1 MDKHKCFGY
10 MRVATAAQIVHN
22 GERGKPYENLAQ
34 IYPYEKTPRGAGV
47 IQRSMVHP
55 DGSLLGDRKSV
66 V

>member
-34 IYPYEKTPRGAGV
+34 IYPYEKTPR
-47 IQRSMVHP
+47 
-55 DGSLLGDRKSV
+55 
-66 V
+66 